1 MPHVRHGAIG
11 RLERGTEEY
20 KGQRERLRLGASL
33 ESGHLLRLFQLGESR
48 VQLGEW
54 PAVARGIS
62 SFSEG
67 GGVLGALTKALA
79 RDHER
84 RADT

>member
-1 MPHVRHGAIG
+1 M
-11 RLERGTEEY
+11 
-20 KGQRERLRLGASL
+20 ASL
-33 ESGHLLRLFQLGESR
+33 EIGQQSGLFQLGESR

-79 RDHER
+79 RDRQR

>member
-1 MPHVRHGAIG
+1 MGPRSIGA
-11 RLERGTEEY
+11 
-20 KGQRERLRLGASL
+20 QRKAKSSDQQ
-33 ESGHLLRLFQLGESR
+33 SGVFQLEESQ

-67 GGVLGALTKALA
+67 SGVLALLTKGLA
-79 RDHER
+79 RDRER

>member
-1 MPHVRHGAIG
+1 MEPRSIGAK
-11 RLERGTEEY
+11 R
-20 KGQRERLRLGASL
+20 KAKSSDQQ
-33 ESGHLLRLFQLGESR
+33 SGLFQLEESR

-54 PAVARGIS
+54 QAIARGIS

-67 GGVLGALTKALA
+67 GGVLGALTKGLV
-79 RDHER
+79 RDRER

>member
-1 MPHVRHGAIG
+1 MGPRSIGA
-11 RLERGTEEY
+11 
-20 KGQRERLRLGASL
+20 QRKAKSSDQQ
-33 ESGHLLRLFQLGESR
+33 SGLFQLEESR

-54 PAVARGIS
+54 PASVARGIS

-67 GGVLGALTKALA
+67 SGVLALLTKGLA
-79 RDHER
+79 RDRER